1 MITVL
6 DAITVVAKKLTDE
19 GLTFREF
26 VTRAVRLRGD
36 GDGDDVIEET
46 IRLGE
51 LDGFMA
57 DDIVKIGPAGARL
70 N

>member
-1 MITVL
+1 MINAL
-6 DAITVVAKKLTDE
+6 DVMTAVAKQLPDD
-19 GLTFREF
+19 GITFRDF
-26 VTRAVRLRGD
+26 VTRAARLRGD
-36 GDGDDVIEET
+36 SDEVIEAT

>member
-1 MITVL
+1 MITAL

-26 VTRAVRLRGD
+26 VTRAARLR